1 MKYAAHILK
10 QRRLSLSM
18 IRDYNI
24 CSKFYNDPAMFDP
37 TQQELLDRLEN
48 TLSEIM
54 ENVCHPVHDPKH
66 LNHTESLAAFNQL
79 LTLREQLIFAGTS
92 DD

>member
-1 MKYAAHILK
+1 MKDAAHILK
-10 QRRLSLSM
+10 RRLSLSM

-24 CSKFYNDPAMFDP
+24 RSKFYNDPAMFDP
-37 TQQELLDRLEN
+37 TQQELLDTLEN
-48 TLSEIM
+48 TLNEIM

-66 LNHTESLAAFNQL
+66 LKHTESLAAFNQL